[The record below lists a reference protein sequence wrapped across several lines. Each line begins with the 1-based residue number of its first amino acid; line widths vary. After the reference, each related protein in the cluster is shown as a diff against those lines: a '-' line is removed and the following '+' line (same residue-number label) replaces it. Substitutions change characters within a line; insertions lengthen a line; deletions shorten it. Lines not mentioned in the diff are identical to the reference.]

1 MSVEAVPSTRVTLL
15 APVSGVL
22 VPIEQVPDPVFA
34 SKMVGEGVSI
44 DPLTNEL
51 LAPCAGEVVYI
62 HPSGHALTIRSVD
75 GLEVLTHIGLDT
87 VKMRGEGFDV
97 RVKVGEEVEA
107 GQLVIVFD
115 LDLVATTAKSL
126 LTQMVVSNSELL
138 SSFEPA
144 TGLVTAG
151 RDVALTVQL
160 RGTEDDAAAAAAA
173 AGPAAKKV
181 TSPAIVIPNPVGLH
195 ARPASVLAKIASSY
209 DSDITLRRGN
219 DTANA
224 KSMMSIMGMEVGFR
238 DKVQLVAY
246 GTDAEAAI
254 ADLTDR
260 VTNGLGEEGATAI
273 DPASVDEASESAEQA
288 APEETPAEST
298 EPAAPRS
305 GDPDLLLGVSA
316 SPGVGVGTVLQL
328 RHDELQLTESSS
340 DRHGE
345 RRKLNDAIDRAQV
358 QLRALEDKLT
368 KDADA
373 NKAAIFAAHQ
383 ELLRDPDLLDLAV
396 SGIDKGKTAA
406 YAWRNAYTSYAD
418 KLATLKNEVL
428 AGRAVDVRDV
438 GQRVLD
444 EVTGSKR
451 AEREIPAGTI
461 LIAED
466 LAPSDTAQLDPTKVV
481 GFATTSGGA
490 TSHVAIL
497 ARALDIP
504 AVAGIEGRALDVAD
518 GTRVILDGGRGSL
531 RLNVSEQEVA
541 DILARRKRQAER
553 RAVELSHA
561 DEPAITTDGHRIE
574 VVANIGGLEDA
585 QHAMTKGA
593 EGVGLLRSEF
603 IFLDRRTAP
612 TEDEQAEI
620 YTSIAAAL
628 KPGQPLVIRTL
639 DVGGDKPLPYLPIP
653 PEENPFL
660 GERGV
665 RVGLFRPEVLR
676 TQSRAIL
683 RAADAGAVINVMFP
697 MISTLDD
704 FRQAK
709 AMFEEERTK
718 LGVAP
723 LPVGIMCEVPS
734 TAVMSR
740 QFAAEVDFFS
750 VGTNDLTQ
758 YTLAMDRGHPKLA
771 PQCDG
776 LNPAVL
782 GLIAA
787 CVQGAQ
793 PAGKWVGVCGGLAS
807 DLTAVPLLVGVGVTE
822 LSASVPA
829 IPAVK
834 ALVRTL
840 SYAQCQELAAQ
851 ALTLDSATAVRAL
864 VPSAQD

>member
-1 MSVEAVPSTRVTLL
+1 MSVDASPSTRVTLL
-15 APVSGVL
+15 APVTGVM

-34 SKMVGEGVSI
+34 AKMVGEGVSI
-44 DPLTNEL
+44 DPLGNEL
-51 LAPCAGEVVYI
+51 VAPCAGEVIFI
-62 HPSGHALTIRSVD
+62 HPSGHALTIRSAD

-87 VKMRGEGFDV
+87 VKMRGEGFEQ
-97 RVKVGEEVEA
+97 RVKVGDEVTA
-107 GQLVIVFD
+107 GQVVITFD

-126 LTQMVVSNSELL
+126 LTQMVVSNSDLL
-138 SSFEPA
+138 SGVEPA
-144 TGLVTAG
+144 SGMVIAG
-151 RDVALTVQL
+151 ADVALTVEI
-160 RGTEDDAAAAAAA
+160 G
-173 AGPAAKKV
+173 GPRESADGAVASGAPAKKV
-181 TSPAIVIPNPVGLH
+181 TSPAIIIPNPVGLH
-195 ARPASVLAKIASSY
+195 ARPASVLAKLASGY
-209 DSDITLRRGN
+209 QSDITLRRGN

-224 KSMMSIMGMEVGFR
+224 KSMMSIMGLEVGYR
-238 DKVQLVAY
+238 DKVQISAY
-246 GTDAEAAI
+246 GPDADDAVDE
-254 ADLTDR
+254 LTEQ
-260 VTNGLGEEGATAI
+260 VTHGLGEEGAVAI
-273 DPASVDEASESAEQA
+273 DPDSVEESESAAAGVGPDEETAA
-288 APEETPAEST
+288 APVST
-298 EPAAPRS
+298 APRS

-328 RHDELQLTESSS
+328 RHDELQLTENSS

-373 NKAAIFAAHQ
+373 DKAAIFAAHA

-406 YAWRNAYTSYAD
+406 WAWRAAFSSYAD
-418 KLATLKNEVL
+418 KLAKLKNEVL
-428 AGRAVDVRDV
+428 AGRAADVRDV
-438 GQRVLD
+438 GQRVL
-444 EVTGSKR
+444 EEITGSKR
-451 AEREIPAGTI
+451 DELDIPAGTI

-481 GFATTSGGA
+481 GFATTSGGS

-504 AVAGIEGRALDVAD
+504 AVAGIEGRALDVPN
-518 GTRVILDGGRGSL
+518 GSRVILDGGKGSL
-531 RLNVSEQEVA
+531 RLNVSEDEVTE
-541 DILARRKRQAER
+541 ILARRRRQAER
-553 RAVELSHA
+553 RAIELSHA
-561 DEPAITTDGHRIE
+561 DEPAVTTDGRHIE

-585 QHAMTKGA
+585 QAAMTKGA

-612 TEDEQAEI
+612 TEDEQAQI
-620 YTSIAAAL
+620 YTDIARAL

-676 TQSRAIL
+676 VQSRAIL
-683 RAADAGAVINVMFP
+683 RAADAGARINVMFP

-709 AMFEEERTK
+709 AIFEEEREK

-734 TAVMSR
+734 TAVMAR
-740 QFAAEVDFFS
+740 QFAQEVAFFS

-787 CVQGAQ
+787 CVQGAD

-807 DLTAVPLLVGVGVTE
+807 DLTAVPLLIGVGVTE

-834 ALVRTL
+834 ALIRTL

-851 ALTLDSATAVRAL
+851 ALTLNSAAEVRAL
-864 VPSAQD
+864 VPATQD